1 MAYTNKHS
9 HAKTLAA
16 PPSVVVQESGGS
28 VRPLVQTGLKRA
40 AEAYLDLPPN
50 AADHFYSQQ
59 QQTYQKQ
66 HAALISTAEQH
77 QNTSVPLDARSESSI
92 GQFECKHGYQV
103 FILSRDPMVLYFEDF
118 LQPGEAEHIIELAK
132 PIMGRSRVIGP
143 DEYSE
148 DRTTSQDD
156 IVKCIEERASQIT
169 NISVENTES
178 LQVVW
183 YTKGQEF
190 RPHHDYLYPEEFG
203 DANNSKWLKTG
214 QRYTTFLVYL
224 NEPTEGGG
232 TLFTELDFEVMPKK
246 NGAVFWYNVD
256 HNEAEDE
263 RTMHGGSP
271 VEDGEKYAINIWQR
285 KMLPYIQS
293 YKQDSHIE
301 EQTGNYNDEKYPS
314 SVEMRE

>member
-28 VRPLVQTGLKRA
+28 VSITTLIILLVLSSVLSSALGPLVQTGLKRA

-103 FILSRDPMVLYFEDF
+103 FILSHF

-148 DRTTSQDD
+148 DRTSSND

-183 YTKGQEF
+183 YTK
-190 RPHHDYLYPEEFG
+190 
-203 DANNSKWLKTG
+203 
-214 QRYTTFLVYL
+214 RYTTFLVYL

-246 NGAVFWYNVD
+246 NAALFWYNVNF
-256 HNEAEDE
+256 NEVEDE

-271 VEDGEKYAINIWQR
+271 VEDGEKYAINIWQNKKIPR
-285 KMLPYIQS
+285 IGS
-293 YKQDSHIE
+293 YRQEYSQEYGAENQAND
-301 EQTGNYNDEKYPS
+301 YNSEAYPS
-314 SVEMRE
+314 